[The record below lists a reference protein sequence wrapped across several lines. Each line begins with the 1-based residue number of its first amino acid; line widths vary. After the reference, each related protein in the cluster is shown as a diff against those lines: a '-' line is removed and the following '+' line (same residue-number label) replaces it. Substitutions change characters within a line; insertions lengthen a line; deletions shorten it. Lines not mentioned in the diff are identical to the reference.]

1 MLAVAGPLVP
11 VIDCEGPG
19 GRRYAG
25 HHQDALDDP
34 GGDAPEGS
42 LAHVVRVPKTQ
53 ATGVTAGLE
62 GVRADRPHGG
72 GCGDVQRILVIRT
85 WLSPRA
91 WSYDRGRWR
100 LVRYCLG
107 AAPVPAAGPSARSF
121 TTSLDSLRAST
132 VSRLSATIQHVA
144 LCRTH
149 GASRLNPSEQ
159 DSHGAGHG
167 GGVLRDVLRMAWHA
181 RGQVLHAT
189 LTCTSSGPSLR
200 CFDT

>member
-72 GCGDVQRILVIRT
+72 GCGDVQRVLVIRT

-100 LVRYCLG
+100 LVRYGLG

-121 TTSLDSLRAST
+121 TASLDSLRAST

-144 LCRTH
+144 LC
-149 GASRLNPSEQ
+149 GC
-159 DSHGAGHG
+159 G
-167 GGVLRDVLRMAWHA
+167 
-181 RGQVLHAT
+181 
-189 LTCTSSGPSLR
+189 
-200 CFDT
+200 